1 MLLACGLLPFRVMGS
16 TAELR
21 LRWSSYESTLLLSV
35 CDMWDAGALTDVTL
49 FAEGRTIKAHKVVLS
64 SCSGYF
70 KEVLQ
75 VINNLAL
82 FSSFHFSFWSNYL
95 ISLLF
100 QECDFCSTPN
110 HSASLCLL
118 PRSLGCD

>member
-1 MLLACGLLPFRVMGS
+1 MLVSGLQLFVVMGS
-16 TAELR
+16 AAELR

-49 FAEGRTIKAHKVVLS
+49 SAEGRTIKAHKVVLS

-75 VINNLAL
+75 VW
-82 FSSFHFSFWSNYL
+82 HC
-95 ISLLF
+95 
-100 QECDFCSTPN
+100 Q
-110 HSASLCLL
+110 CLQ
-118 PRSLGCD
+118 

>member
-1 MLLACGLLPFRVMGS
+1 MLVSGFQPFVVMGS
-16 TAELR
+16 AAELR

-49 FAEGRTIKAHKVVLS
+49 SAEGRTIKAHKVVLS

-75 VINNLAL
+75 V
-82 FSSFHFSFWSNYL
+82 
-95 ISLLF
+95 
-100 QECDFCSTPN
+100 
-110 HSASLCLL
+110 
-118 PRSLGCD
+118 